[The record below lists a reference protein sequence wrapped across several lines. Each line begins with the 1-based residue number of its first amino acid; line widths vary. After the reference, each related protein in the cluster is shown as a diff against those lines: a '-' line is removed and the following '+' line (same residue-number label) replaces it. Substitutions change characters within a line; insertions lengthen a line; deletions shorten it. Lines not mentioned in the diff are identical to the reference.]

1 VNDLIIATLWE
12 LAEKVQAQNY
22 VKSVLKIDEQI
33 VVEYHNGFKHK
44 ISLPV
49 LQTKFETLDT
59 AAIIDELKIVINNI
73 IDLRFK
79 EVSSNITD
87 IIAQF
92 PLPQD
97 GKDADEEAIITKL
110 KSFLEGS
117 LKEEISLIF
126 KSLPLPQDG
135 KDGEVDYSKIEI
147 IIRDLF
153 QEYKEK
159 LDLIV
164 ESAISNIVIP
174 QGKDGQDGRDA
185 DEEKIIEVLRQTLDV
200 LVKAEVLVIEDM
212 LRTILDN
219 LVLDQI
225 ELLKKDVATFIDK
238 KFGQIVIPE
247 GRDGKDGRDADEE
260 AIKNQV
266 LADVE
271 LILQQKTLSSY
282 ERLRELVISL
292 VQSIKLPKGDKGDK
306 GEQGSAG
313 QDGKSIKGDR
323 GNGIRDAKIDGSGYL
338 IIKTDDRDIEA
349 GKVAINNFYGGG
361 GGGGSESI
369 SYTNSK
375 PMPFKLG
382 GLPKGTR
389 FKNTNFK
396 TLMTKLLYGVE
407 LPYFS
412 TFSIQKQGGAEF
424 IKTIEIGYSLISET
438 LSAAYSIEND
448 LLLEADSIT
457 LLQGNEVVVE
467 KVSGSPFEFQSLD
480 VTYNVP
486 QNVDFTLLAYDTTGT
501 SFQSV
506 ITLGF
511 KYKIYYGEYTDDIMD
526 WVEDNNTNPLSILR
540 AKELT
545 LDIYGEY
552 YFQGVGYKWFCY
564 PESLGENYVFYE
576 ISSDIALV
584 FDEVRKITITNEYGL
599 SIKYNCYRTLNE
611 IHEEFV
617 MGIKNG

>member
-1 VNDLIIATLWE
+1 MNDLIIATLWE

-33 VVEYHNGFKHK
+33 VIEYHNGFKQK
-44 ISLPV
+44 IPLPV

-59 AAIIDELKIVINNI
+59 AVIIDELKIIINNI
-73 IDLRFK
+73 I
-79 EVSSNITD
+79 SSKFEEIKTS
-87 IIAQF
+87 IISQF
-92 PLPQD
+92 PLPRDGKD
-97 GKDADEEAIITKL
+97 GKDANEEVIITKL
-110 KSFLEGS
+110 KSL
-117 LKEEISLIF
+117 LEISIREECTSILQ
-126 KSLPLPQDG
+126 SLSPAKDG
-135 KDGEVDYSKIEI
+135 KDGQVDYSKIESI
-147 IIRDLF
+147 NRDLF
-153 QEYKEK
+153 QKYKEK

-174 QGKDGQDGRDA
+174 QGKDGKDGRDA
-185 DEEKIIEVLRQTLDV
+185 DEEKIIEVLKQALATIVEDKIITMNTLLSETLYKMV
-200 LVKAEVLVIEDM
+200 TEVREELKEEMAYLV
-212 LRTILDN
+212 
-219 LVLDQI
+219 
-225 ELLKKDVATFIDK
+225 DK
-238 KFGQIVIPE
+238 KLGQIVIPE

-260 AIKNQV
+260 DIKNQV
-266 LADVE
+266 LADIE

-292 VQSIKLPKGDKGDK
+292 VESIKLPKGDKGDK
-306 GEQGSAG
+306 GEPGSAG

-361 GGGGSESI
+361 GGGSESV

-389 FKNTNFK
+389 FKNTDFK

-412 TFSIQKQGGAEF
+412 TFSIQKQGGGEF
-424 IKTIEIGYSLISET
+424 IKTVEIGYNLKSEV
-438 LSAAYSIEND
+438 LSAVYSIEND

-457 LLQGNEVVVE
+457 LLQDNEIVVE
-467 KVSGSPFEFQSLD
+467 KVLGSPFEFQTLD
-480 VTYNVP
+480 VTYNVL
-486 QNVDFTLLAYDTTGT
+486 QNIDFTLLAYDTTGT
-501 SFQSV
+501 SFQKL

-511 KYKIYYGEYTDDIMD
+511 KYKIYYGEYTDNIMD
-526 WVEDNNTNPLSILR
+526 WVEDNNKNPLSILR
-540 AKELT
+540 AKELV
-545 LDIYGEY
+545 DNIYGEY

-564 PESLGENYVFYE
+564 PEILGENYVFYE

-584 FDEVRKITITNEYGL
+584 FDDVKKITITNEYGL
-599 SIKYNCYRTLNE
+599 SIRYNCYRTLYE

>member
-1 VNDLIIATLWE
+1 
-12 LAEKVQAQNY
+12 
-22 VKSVLKIDEQI
+22 
-33 VVEYHNGFKHK
+33 
-44 ISLPV
+44 
-49 LQTKFETLDT
+49 
-59 AAIIDELKIVINNI
+59 
-73 IDLRFK
+73 
-79 EVSSNITD
+79 
-87 IIAQF
+87 
-92 PLPQD
+92 
-97 GKDADEEAIITKL
+97 
-110 KSFLEGS
+110 
-117 LKEEISLIF
+117 
-126 KSLPLPQDG
+126 
-135 KDGEVDYSKIEI
+135 
-147 IIRDLF
+147 
-153 QEYKEK
+153 
-159 LDLIV
+159 
-164 ESAISNIVIP
+164 
-174 QGKDGQDGRDA
+174 
-185 DEEKIIEVLRQTLDV
+185 
-200 LVKAEVLVIEDM
+200 M

-361 GGGGSESI
+361 GGGSSESV

-448 LLLEADSIT
+448 LLLEPDSIT

-467 KVSGSPFEFQSLD
+467 KVSGSPFEFQSLG

-526 WVEDNNTNPLSILR
+526 WVPDNNTNPLSILR
-540 AKELT
+540 AKELA

-584 FDEVRKITITNEYGL
+584 FDEARKITITNEYGL
-599 SIKYNCYRTLNE
+599 SIKYNCYRTLYE

-617 MGIKNG
+617 MGVK